1 MSADSLKL
9 YEALEQAKGE
19 PKQVARAISDF
30 IHDDASLATK
40 ADIAELR
47 AATKADIAA
56 LELRLIKWL
65 VGTVAGS
72 VGQHDRHHRHPDP
85 VARMSCRDQVDRKL
99 LRAKRGGSVS
109 TSRGACAWLGNRRE
123 CAAAPCPRRRRLIP
137 PAPIAI

>member
-9 YEALEQAKGE
+9 YEALEHAKGE

-47 AATKADIAA
+47 AATKADIAELRTATKADIAELRAATKADIAALRTVTGADIAALRAATKADIAA

-72 VGQHDRHHRHPDP
+72 
-85 VARMSCRDQVDRKL
+85 AL
-99 LRAKRGGSVS
+99 AS
-109 TSRGACAWLGNRRE
+109 TIA
-123 CAAAPCPRRRRLIP
+123 LIGV
-137 PAPIAI
+137 